1 MKGAAMDNVVQ
12 TRVGEVAYSDTG
24 EGPVVV
30 LLHATLHDRHDFDA
44 ILPSLCRDHR
54 VIALDWPGHGD
65 SPAPVPNYRPTAAS
79 FADVLADVVAA
90 LDLPPAAFIG
100 NSVGGFAAA
109 RLAITD
115 PQRVSR
121 LVLVNAG
128 GFTASPI
135 TNLYCRTLGT
145 PAVMKRVLPRSIRS
159 YMKATSENDYAV
171 QERALARAHTQDGV
185 ILTAALWRSFAAP
198 EYDLRPYADRIT
210 APCLIVWGSKDTV
223 ALMRFG
229 RATAAAIP
237 GSRLEVLPTGHVVF
251 SSDPGGFLAVA
262 EPFLAAAR
270 DSVQ

>member
-1 MKGAAMDNVVQ
+1 MVNMVE
-12 TRVGEVAYSDTG
+12 TRVGQVAYSDAG

-30 LLHATLHDRHDFDA
+30 LLHAALHDRRDFDA
-44 ILPSLCRDHR
+44 IVPNLLHDHR

-65 SPAPVPNYRPTAAS
+65 SPAPASSYAPTAAA
-79 FADVLADVVAA
+79 FADVLADVVTA
-90 LDLPPAAFIG
+90 LDLPPAAFVG

-135 TNLYCRTLGT
+135 TNLYCRTLGM
-145 PAVMKRVLPRSIRS
+145 PAVMKRVLPRFIRS

-198 EYDLRPYADRIT
+198 EYDLRPHADRIT
-210 APCLIVWGSKDTV
+210 APCLVVWGSKDT
-223 ALMRFG
+223 AIPIRLG
-229 RATAAAIP
+229 RSTAAAIP
-237 GSRLEVLPTGHVVF
+237 GSRLEVLPTGHVPF
-251 SSDPGGFLAVA
+251 SSDPAGFLAIA
-262 EPFLAAAR
+262 APFLAAAR
-270 DSVQ
+270 GSVQ

>member
-1 MKGAAMDNVVQ
+1 MVNMVE
-12 TRVGEVAYSDTG
+12 TRGGQVAYSDAG

-30 LLHATLHDRHDFDA
+30 LLHAALHDRRDFDA
-44 ILPSLCRDHR
+44 IVPSLLHDHR

-65 SPAPVPNYRPTAAS
+65 SPAPAPSYAPAAAA
-79 FADVLADVVAA
+79 FADALADVVTA
-90 LDLPPAAFIG
+90 LDLPPAAFVG

-135 TNLYCRTLGT
+135 TNLYCRALGT

-159 YMKATSENDYAV
+159 YMKATSDNDYAV
-171 QERALARAHTQDGV
+171 QERALARARTQDGV

-198 EYDLRPYADRIT
+198 EYDLRPHADRIT
-210 APCLIVWGSKDTV
+210 APCLVVWGSKDT
-223 ALMRFG
+223 AIPIRLG

-237 GSRLEVLPTGHVVF
+237 GSRLEVLPTGHVPF
-251 SSDPGGFLAVA
+251 SSDPAGFLAIA
-262 EPFLAAAR
+262 APFLAAAR
-270 DSVQ
+270 GSVQ